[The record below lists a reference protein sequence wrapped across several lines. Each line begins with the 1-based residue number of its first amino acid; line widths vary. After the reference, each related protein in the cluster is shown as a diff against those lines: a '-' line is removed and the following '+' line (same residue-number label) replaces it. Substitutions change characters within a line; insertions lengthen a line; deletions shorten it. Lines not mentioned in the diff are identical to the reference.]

1 MQCLFVGGPL
11 DGEYR
16 DIEIP
21 VPESYGHLHE
31 APFTNVSDYQ
41 PNVTPYFVHYLTVPE
56 AEPGNSAIVEL
67 PVYSTESD
75 WDRFCEQITC
85 PVCAEAGIYEF
96 THPPYPDPVIGDDWH
111 GQYDPADPPTSI
123 GTEIMTRLEASLE
136 QHHDEQA
143 PTT

>member
-16 DIEIP
+16 ELEIP

-31 APFTNVSDYQ
+31 APLTNVSDYQ
-41 PNVTPYFVHYLTVPE
+41 PSVTPYFVHYLTVTDSGE
-56 AEPGNSAIVEL
+56 IAEQ

-75 WDRFCEQITC
+75 WELFCEQIAC
-85 PVCAEAGIYEF
+85 PVCFEAGIYEF
-96 THPPYPDPVIGDDWH
+96 THLPYPDPEEGDAWH

-123 GTEIMTRLEASLE
+123 GTEIMTRLEAAALE
-136 QHHDEQA
+136 QHHED
-143 PTT
+143 